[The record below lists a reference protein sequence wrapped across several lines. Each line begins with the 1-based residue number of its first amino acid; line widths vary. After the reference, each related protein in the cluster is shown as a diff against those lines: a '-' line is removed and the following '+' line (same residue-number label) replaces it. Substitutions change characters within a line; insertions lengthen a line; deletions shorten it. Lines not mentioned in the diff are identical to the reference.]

1 MAKSKPETQW
11 STLRLDLARRLHE
24 TLAQDLAVIGYQLD
38 EIIGDANLGKK
49 HRIALRKIRFSISQT
64 TKSFR
69 DQIYQL
75 KLTSR
80 EQLSKQVVE
89 ILGEIKLAADFTYP
103 EFDPKVEEAL
113 SQIIL
118 ELARNTSRHS
128 KATCFYLNFKENE
141 ESIEFE
147 IGDDGIGG
155 LKPKDFRFGLASIDE
170 LLIQSLLPTPA
181 PQPVMAAVLNS
192 RLVNLGAIM
201 LKVLVVD
208 DHTMVREGLR
218 RLIARD
224 EEICVIGEA
233 GSKREAF
240 AQISHLNPDVIV
252 VDLNLPDGNGLEVVA
267 WARSLSQR
275 IGIVVL
281 TMSNMPEHVLA
292 SMQSGASSH
301 VDKASPSSEL
311 LSAIKASSV
320 KPLSFTARKLTQAI
334 DAKNREVGLTP
345 RELEILEKLP
355 TGDTVLEIAA
365 QLFVTESTVKT
376 HLASIY
382 KKFGAKNRVQ
392 CINTARKTGLLP

>member
-1 MAKSKPETQW
+1 
-11 STLRLDLARRLHE
+11 
-24 TLAQDLAVIGYQLD
+24 
-38 EIIGDANLGKK
+38 
-49 HRIALRKIRFSISQT
+49 
-64 TKSFR
+64 
-69 DQIYQL
+69 
-75 KLTSR
+75 
-80 EQLSKQVVE
+80 
-89 ILGEIKLAADFTYP
+89 
-103 EFDPKVEEAL
+103 
-113 SQIIL
+113 
-118 ELARNTSRHS
+118 
-128 KATCFYLNFKENE
+128 
-141 ESIEFE
+141 
-147 IGDDGIGG
+147 
-155 LKPKDFRFGLASIDE
+155 
-170 LLIQSLLPTPA
+170 
-181 PQPVMAAVLNS
+181 
-192 RLVNLGAIM
+192 M

-233 GSKREAF
+233 GYKREAF

-355 TGDTVLEIAA
+355 TGDTVVEIAA

-392 CINTARKTGLLP
+392 CINAARKNGLLP